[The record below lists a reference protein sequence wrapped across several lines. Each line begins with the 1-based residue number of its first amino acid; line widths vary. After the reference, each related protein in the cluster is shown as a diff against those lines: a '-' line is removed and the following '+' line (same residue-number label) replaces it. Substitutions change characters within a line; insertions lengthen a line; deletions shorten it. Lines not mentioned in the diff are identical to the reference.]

1 MNASSGQLPRSEEL
15 GASQAEGPSNWTLIR
30 RLLGL
35 GWKYRRGCIVVL
47 VQQSLVV
54 GFTLATLG
62 LTGLAIDVIRL
73 HFDPNGKKPAWPFG
87 WQPPSEWSSLTTVT
101 MLAGVIL
108 IAAIIHTALRY
119 YAAVSAGELM
129 QHIVVSLRTSVYD
142 KLQRLSFRF
151 FDANRS
157 GSIINRVA
165 SDVHA
170 VRMFVDGVVVQVLS
184 VLISLTF
191 YLGYM
196 FSVHVPLTLACLAT
210 TPLLWIGA
218 VMFSRSVRPLY
229 RRNSELV
236 DDMVLALSE
245 NVQGVHVVKGFTL
258 EEQQIEHFA
267 KANDAIRDQKYSI
280 FRTVSIFQ
288 PLMGFLTQVNMMVLL
303 GYGGYLVI
311 QGELRLGEGL
321 FVFVNL
327 LHQFANQVGQ
337 VTNIANSI
345 QTSLIGA
352 QRVFEVLDAPIEIKD
367 PENPYPIGRAKGK
380 VTFENISFA
389 YHENEPVLSDISFT
403 VEPGQC
409 VAVVGTTGAGK
420 STLLNLIP
428 RFYDPTSGSIKLDG
442 HDLRSLKL
450 DELRRNI
457 GLVFQE
463 SFLFSNTA
471 AANIAFGHPAATQ
484 QQIEKAAQIAAADEF
499 VRELS
504 DGYQTVIGEYGS
516 NLSGGQRQR
525 LAIARAILLD
535 PAILILDDATA
546 AVDPETEHE
555 ILAAMESAM
564 AGRTTFVTAHR
575 LSTLRRADLVVVLNE
590 GRIVQL
596 GTHEELLSADG
607 HYRDSARLQIVDDE
621 ARDRF
626 DARYRRAI

>member
-1 MNASSGQLPRSEEL
+1 VNVPAGQLPRADDKNVA
-15 GASQAEGPSNWTLIR
+15 GANPTNWQLIR
-30 RLLGL
+30 RLLAL
-35 GWKYRRGCIVVL
+35 GWEYRLGCLVVL
-47 VQQSLVV
+47 LQQGLVV
-54 GFTLATLG
+54 VLGLATLG

-73 HFDPNGKKPAWPFG
+73 HFDPNGASPAWPLG
-87 WQPPSEWSSLTTVT
+87 LHPPSSWTPMSVLGL
-101 MLAGVIL
+101 LAG
-108 IAAIIHTALRY
+108 IIMVVALVHTWLRY
-119 YAAVSAGELM
+119 VAAVSAGLLM
-129 QHIVVSLRTSVYD
+129 NHIVVTLRTAVYD
-142 KLQRLSFRF
+142 KIQRLSFRF

-165 SDVHA
+165 GDVQA
-170 VRMFVDGVVVQVLS
+170 VRMFIDGVVVQVLS
-184 VLISLTF
+184 VLISLAV

-229 RRNSELV
+229 QRNSELV

-258 EEQQIEHFA
+258 EEQQIARFK
-267 KANDAIRDQKYSI
+267 KANDAIRDQKNNI
-280 FRTVSIFQ
+280 FWQVSIFQ
-288 PLMGFLTQVNMMVLL
+288 PIMGWLTQINMMVLL

-352 QRVFEVLDAPIEIKD
+352 KRVFEVLDAPIEIQD
-367 PENPYPIGRAKGK
+367 PVNPYPICRARGE
-380 VTFENISFA
+380 VRFENVSFC
-389 YHENEPVLSDISFT
+389 YHKDEPVLSDVSFT

-409 VAVVGTTGAGK
+409 VAIVGTTGAGK
-420 STLLNLIP
+420 TTLLNLLP
-428 RFYDPTSGSIKLDG
+428 RFYDPSLGRILLDG
-442 HDLRSLKL
+442 HDLRALKL

-471 AANIAFGHPAATQ
+471 SANIAFGFPEATQ
-484 QQIEKAAQIAAADEF
+484 DQIEQAARIASAHDF
-499 VRELS
+499 VTDLPL
-504 DGYQTVIGEYGS
+504 GYETVIGEYGS

-546 AVDPETEHE
+546 AVDPETEYE

-564 AGRTTFVTAHR
+564 NGRTTFVTAHR
-575 LSTLRRADLVVVLNE
+575 LSTLRRADLVVVLDE
-590 GRIVQL
+590 GRVVQV
-596 GTHEELLSADG
+596 GTHEELLSTEG
-607 HYRDSARLQIVDDE
+607 HYRDSARLQIIDDD
-621 ARDRF
+621 ARQKF

>member
-1 MNASSGQLPRSEEL
+1 MNAPAGQLPRTNDSKL
-15 GASQAEGPSNWTLIR
+15 QSAGPTNWELIR
-30 RLLGL
+30 RLLAL
-35 GWKYRRGCIVVL
+35 GWKYRLGCLVVL
-47 VQQSLVV
+47 LQQGLVV
-54 GFTLATLG
+54 ALGLATLG

-73 HFDPNGKKPAWPFG
+73 HFDPSGTRPAWPLG
-87 WQPPSEWSSLTTVT
+87 WQPPSTWTPLAVVGL
-101 MLAGVIL
+101 LAGVIMAVAL
-108 IAAIIHTALRY
+108 LHTWLRY
-119 YAAVSAGELM
+119 VAAVSAGLLM
-129 QHIVVSLRTSVYD
+129 QNIVVTLRTVVYD
-142 KLQRLSFRF
+142 KIQRLSFRF

-165 SDVHA
+165 GDVQA
-170 VRMFVDGVVVQVLS
+170 VRMFIDGVVVQVLS
-184 VLISLTF
+184 VIISLAV

-229 RRNSELV
+229 KQNSELV
-236 DDMVLALSE
+236 DEMVLALSE

-258 EEQQIEHFA
+258 EDQQIARFSA
-267 KANDAIRDQKYSI
+267 ANDAIRDQKNNI
-280 FRTVSIFQ
+280 FWKVSIFQ
-288 PLMGFLTQVNMMVLL
+288 PIMGLLTQVNMMVLL
-303 GYGGYLVI
+303 GYGGYLVVR
-311 QGELRLGEGL
+311 GELRLGEGL

-352 QRVFEVLDAPIEIKD
+352 QRVFEVLDAPIEIQD
-367 PENPYPIGRAKGK
+367 PAEPILIGRAQGE
-380 VTFENISFA
+380 VRFENVSFA
-389 YHENEPVLSDISFT
+389 YHENEPVLSEVSFT
-403 VEPGQC
+403 VQPGQC

-420 STLLNLIP
+420 STLLNLLP
-428 RFYDPTSGSIKLDG
+428 RFYDPSAGRILLDG

-463 SFLFSNTA
+463 SFLFSNSA
-471 AANIAFGHPAATQ
+471 AANIAFGHPEATQ
-484 QQIEKAAQIAAADEF
+484 EQIENAARIAAAHEF
-499 VRELS
+499 VVNLPQ
-504 DGYQTVIGEYGS
+504 GYETVIGEYGS

-525 LAIARAILLD
+525 LAIARAVLLD

-564 AGRTTFVTAHR
+564 TGRTTFVTAHR
-575 LSTLRRADLVVVLNE
+575 LSTLRRADLVVVLDE
-590 GRIVQL
+590 GRVVQV
-596 GTHEELLSADG
+596 GTHEELLSAEG
-607 HYRDSARLQIVDDE
+607 HYRDSARLQIVDED
-621 ARDRF
+621 ARQKF